1 MNFNTRGLKVM
12 VAENDRTVLELLQIR
27 LDLAGYDTCMA
38 RNGVMA
44 LETLKTFRPAALV
57 MELNLPEMN
66 AFEVLKAL
74 NPRGQKLPF
83 PVLIMAK
90 NLGAEDIQQALALG
104 AQDCMAKPFSGVDAL
119 ERITRLLRRTCAAP
133 RKTVYV

>member
-1 MNFNTRGLKVM
+1 MNFNTQGLKVM

-27 LDLAGYDTCMA
+27 LDIAGFGTCMA
-38 RNGVMA
+38 RTGVMA

-66 AFEVLKAL
+66 GFEVLKAL
-74 NPRGQKLPF
+74 NPRRQKLPF

-90 NLGAEDIQQALALG
+90 NLGAEDIAQALALG

-119 ERITRLLRRTCAAP
+119 ERVTRLLRRSSPAP
-133 RKTVYV
+133 RRMVYV